1 MIVLGVAFGWLLI
14 GVVLTLMLKLVD
26 HGELRS
32 LTYAPLVTI
41 VIWPMILVM
50 GTIVLVGHYAEIIND
65 KLYDAL
71 NNRK

>member
-1 MIVLGVAFGWLLI
+1 MIVLSVVFGWLLI

-26 HGELRS
+26 HDELRTF
-32 LTYAPLVTI
+32 TYGPLVTI
-41 VIWPMILVM
+41 IIWPVILAIGV
-50 GTIVLVGHYAEIIND
+50 IVLAVHYAEIIND